1 MWGGTIYNAAG
12 VEVGAY
18 TYADKIV
25 RLASDI
31 ASRTA
36 GVVEAIGVAA
46 TGVEFALAATNPLAS
61 TVAICATGN
70 CSAGDAAMAVVSR
83 RAPTLSRWG
92 WSGARKYRAALETLK
107 RPGTHEALE
116 GMVPTLD
123 EAKALIRASGG
134 TIDRIEKGHAIGG
147 VSRHTYLHINYT
159 TASGAKAT
167 IRIQ

>member
-46 TGVEFALAATNPLAS
+46 TAVEFALAATNPLAS

-70 CSAGDAAMAVVSR
+70 CSAGDAAMAVM
-83 RAPTLSRWG
+83 PTGRFWKG
-92 WSGARKYRAALETLK
+92 LK
-107 RPGTHEALE
+107 PFRGQTKTNGL
-116 GMVPTLD
+116 
-123 EAKALIRASGG
+123 SGG
-134 TIDRIEKGHAIGG
+134 NRRFYEPDRTHGDIEVYDARGRHLGSANPETGAVTKPPVPGRRIDVR
-147 VSRHTYLHINYT
+147 
-159 TASGAKAT
+159 
-167 IRIQ
+167 